1 MGELNK
7 KIFELTLA
15 VYRVTD
21 IFPKD
26 EVLKRQIREKA
37 NEILSSVCEYDR
49 KIGENNARFLLAKIQ
64 AIRTYFGVA
73 RFSNLVKAV
82 NTAVLDREY
91 EFFANFFEREL
102 ACFTEK
108 IAEEEEKNKS
118 IPQIQTAST
127 SIKNIRKPK
136 VERSIIYPVRS
147 KNNNHVVGNGNY
159 TGHSNSMHTFAKWTS
174 NGVNSQKVSLENG
187 NGNGNGNGNSLSNG
201 YGNGIEQNNHKSIV
215 NKETNGFNER
225 RQTILDYIRQN
236 QAVKSVDLSQIFSN
250 KFSIKTLQ
258 RDLAALIGNNTIER
272 QGDKRWA
279 IYKIKA

>member
-64 AIRTYFGVA
+64 AIRTYLGVA
-73 RFSNLVKAV
+73 RFTNLAKAV

-91 EFFANFFEREL
+91 DFFVNFFEREL
-102 ACFTEK
+102 VKLSEEIQEK
-108 IAEEEEKNKS
+108 GPHSTAKRS
-118 IPQIQTAST
+118 DLDQIPQIQAVSVSST
-127 SIKNIRKPK
+127 PKQVRKPK
-136 VERSIIYPVRS
+136 VERSIIY
-147 KNNNHVVGNGNY
+147 
-159 TGHSNSMHTFAKWTS
+159 
-174 NGVNSQKVSLENG
+174 SQKVSLENG
-187 NGNGNGNGNSLSNG
+187 NGNGNGNSNG
-201 YGNGIEQNNHKSIV
+201 HINHIANNGIISDVKS
-215 NKETNGFNER
+215 ESNGFNER
-225 RQTILDYIRQN
+225 QQTILDYIRSN
-236 QAVKSVDLSQIFSN
+236 QQVKSTDLAGIFSN

-258 RDLAALIGNNTIER
+258 RDLSSLIGNNVIER
-272 QGDKRWA
+272 EGDKRWA
-279 IYKIKA
+279 VYRLKG